1 MKENLV
7 QKFKASEN
15 TQLSSTKTLFNLP
28 YSEKKIEKEL
38 EKLRKEL
45 AKLQDTM
52 YAHNKYSVL
61 VCLQGMDTSG
71 KDSLIREVFKDMNAR
86 GVEVHSFKTPT
97 SFELGHDY
105 LWRHYIAL
113 PERGKFGVFNRTHY
127 ENVLI
132 TRVHPNFI
140 LNENLPGINSEADI
154 TEAFWEKRFDQINQ
168 FEKHIA
174 ENGTVIFKFFLHI
187 SKETQRE
194 RLLRRLEEKK
204 HQWKFSPAD
213 LKERNQWDL
222 YQKCYQDILHKS
234 CKPHAPWYVIPSDD
248 KLSARFAVA
257 KILLEVMSTY
267 HDIKE
272 PELAPETRQN
282 IELYTKLL
290 QEEK

>member
-1 MKENLV
+1 MKESLV
-7 QKFKASEN
+7 RKFKASQDIN
-15 TQLSSTKTLFNLP
+15 LSSTETFFNLP

-45 AKLQDTM
+45 AKLQDTL

-97 SFELGHDY
+97 DFELGHDY

-127 ENVLI
+127 ENVLV
-132 TRVHPNFI
+132 TRVHPAYI
-140 LNENLPGINSEADI
+140 LNENLPHINSVEDI
-154 TEAFWEKRFDQINQ
+154 TGEFWERRFEQINQ

-174 ENGTVIFKFFLHI
+174 QNGTIIFKFFLHI

-204 HQWKFSPAD
+204 HQWKFSPGD

-222 YQKCYQDILHKS
+222 YQNYYQEILNKS
-234 CKPHAPWYVIPSDD
+234 TKPHAPWYVIPSDD
-248 KLSARFAVA
+248 KLTARFAVA
-257 KILLEVMSTY
+257 KILLEVLSAY
-267 HDIKE
+267 DDIKE
-272 PELAPETRQN
+272 PELAPETQQN
-282 IELYTKLL
+282 IAIYTKQL
-290 QEEK
+290 QEEN

>member
-1 MKENLV
+1 MKESLA
-7 QKFKASEN
+7 QKFKASE
-15 TQLSSTKTLFNLP
+15 STNLGLTETRFSLP

-38 EKLRKEL
+38 DKLRKEL

-52 YAHNKYSVL
+52 YAHNKYSAL

-97 SFELGHDY
+97 SLELGHDY

-132 TRVHPNFI
+132 TRVHPNYI
-140 LNENLPGINSEADI
+140 LNENLPGINSENDI
-154 TEAFWEKRFDQINQ
+154 TEEFWSKRFDQINQ

-174 ENGTVIFKFFLHI
+174 QNGTIIFKFFLHI

-222 YQKCYQDILHKS
+222 YQKYYQEILNKS

-248 KLSARFAVA
+248 KLTARFAVA
-257 KILLEVMSTY
+257 KILLEVLSTY

-272 PELAPETRQN
+272 PELAPETLQN
-282 IELYTKLL
+282 IELYKKQL